1 MLRRKNSNKIDYD
14 NLNEVI
20 DISKRILKVT
30 LYLIILA
37 LVVLCIHLGKEV
49 KIFSFIINILK
60 VATPFFIGI
69 VIAWLLD
76 TIVTWLSKKKVKRTI
91 GSSFVFLIFIAVLYL
106 FFRLLVPMLYSQIND
121 FVGILPSLF
130 TKVGN
135 FIGTTF
141 SNLAGS
147 GLDLSSVEQ
156 SIYDGVEKIA
166 INLTTDLPT
175 TVIGFMTG
183 LVSSVGTFLLGL
195 VVGFYLLIDFDGV
208 KHILDFFP
216 KKWHY
221 SINKVCGELN
231 TTFKAFVQGTLLI
244 ALVVTI
250 LSWILFKAIGL
261 PSPMLFG
268 LIAGITNI
276 IPYIGPWIG
285 GALAAIVGF
294 TVSPLVGILTIVV
307 VFLVQQVDNIVLHPV
322 IMSKT
327 VHLHPVTIM
336 ITLLIFGY
344 FWGIIGMILSTPIVA
359 GLKIILNAIDE
370 RYEIL
375 DRLRRDDD
383 LEEDCD

>member
-76 TIVTWLSKKKVKRTI
+76 PIVTWLSKKKVKRTI

-141 SNLAGS
+141 NNLAGS

-294 TVSPLVGILTIVV
+294 TVSPLVGVLTIVV
-307 VFLVQQVDNIVLHPV
+307 VFLVQQVDNIVLHPI

>member
-1 MLRRKNSNKIDYD
+1 MLRKNNDNKIDYQS
-14 NLNEVI
+14 LNEVI
-20 DISKRILKVT
+20 NISKKILKVT
-30 LYLIILA
+30 LYLIVLS
-37 LVVLCIHLGKEV
+37 LVVLCIYLGKEI
-49 KIFSFIINILK
+49 KILTFIGNVLS

-76 TIVTWLSKKKVKRTI
+76 PIVTWLSKKKVNRTI

-106 FFRLLVPMLYSQIND
+106 FFRLLVPMLYTQINE

-130 TKVGN
+130 NKFGVFMSNAFDRLAVGG
-135 FIGTTF
+135 I
-141 SNLAGS
+141 
-147 GLDLSSVEQ
+147 DLSTIES
-156 SIYDGVEKIA
+156 SIYEGVEKFA
-166 INLTTDLPT
+166 VNLTTELPT
-175 TVIGFMTG
+175 TILNFTTG

-195 VVGFYLLIDFDGV
+195 VVGFYLLIDFDGI
-208 KHILDFFP
+208 KHVLDFFP

-221 SINKVCGELN
+221 SIKKVCNELN
-231 TTFKAFVQGTLLI
+231 TTFKAFVQGTLFI
-244 ALVVTI
+244 ALAVSV
-250 LSWILFKAIGL
+250 LSWILFKIVGL

-268 LIAGITNI
+268 VIAGITNI

-285 GALAAIVGF
+285 GAIAGIVGF
-294 TVSPLVGILTIVV
+294 TVSPLVGVLTIVV
-307 VFLVQQVDNIVLHPV
+307 ALLVQQVDNIVLHPV

-375 DRLRRDDD
+375 ERLRKDEDDY
-383 LEEDCD
+383 EEG

>member
-1 MLRRKNSNKIDYD
+1 MLRKKNDNKLDYQS
-14 NLNEVI
+14 LNEVI
-20 DISKRILKVT
+20 DISKKILKVT
-30 LYLIILA
+30 LYLIILS
-37 LVVLCIHLGKEV
+37 LVVLCIYLGKEI
-49 KIFSFIINILK
+49 KILTFIGNVLS

-76 TIVTWLSKKKVKRTI
+76 PFVTWLSKKKVNRTI
-91 GSSFVFLIFIAVLYL
+91 GSSFVFLIFIVVLYL
-106 FFRLLVPMLYSQIND
+106 FFRLLVPMLYTQINE

-130 TKVGN
+130 NKFGVFMGNAFDRLAVGG
-135 FIGTTF
+135 I
-141 SNLAGS
+141 
-147 GLDLSSVEQ
+147 DLSTIES
-156 SIYDGVEKIA
+156 SIYEGVEKFA
-166 INLTTDLPT
+166 VNLTTELPT
-175 TVIGFMTG
+175 TILNFTTG

-208 KHILDFFP
+208 KHVLDFFP

-221 SINKVCGELN
+221 SIKKVCNELN

-244 ALVVTI
+244 ALAVSV
-250 LSWILFKAIGL
+250 LSWILFKIVGL

-268 LIAGITNI
+268 VIAGITNI

-285 GALAAIVGF
+285 GAIAGIVGF
-294 TVSPLVGILTIVV
+294 TVSPLVGVLTIVV
-307 VFLVQQVDNIVLHPV
+307 ALLVQQVDNIVLHPV

-375 DRLRRDDD
+375 ERLRKDDD
-383 LEEDCD
+383 YYEEE

>member
-76 TIVTWLSKKKVKRTI
+76 PIVTWLSKKKVKRTI

>member
-1 MLRRKNSNKIDYD
+1 MLRKNNDNKIDYQS
-14 NLNEVI
+14 LNEVI
-20 DISKRILKVT
+20 NISKKILKVT
-30 LYLIILA
+30 LYLIVLS
-37 LVVLCIHLGKEV
+37 LVVLCIYLGKEI
-49 KIFSFIINILK
+49 KILTFIGNVLS

-76 TIVTWLSKKKVKRTI
+76 PIVTWLSKKKVNRTI

-106 FFRLLVPMLYSQIND
+106 FFRLLVPMLYTQINE

-130 TKVGN
+130 NKFGIFMSNAFDRLAVGG
-135 FIGTTF
+135 I
-141 SNLAGS
+141 
-147 GLDLSSVEQ
+147 DLSSIES
-156 SIYDGVEKIA
+156 SIYSGVEKFA
-166 INLTTDLPT
+166 VNLTTELPT
-175 TVIGFMTG
+175 TILNFTTG
-183 LVSSVGTFLLGL
+183 LVASIGTFLLGL

-208 KHILDFFP
+208 KHALDFFP

-221 SINKVCGELN
+221 SIKKVCGELN
-231 TTFKAFVQGTLLI
+231 TTFKAFVQGTLFI
-244 ALVVTI
+244 ALAVSV
-250 LSWILFKAIGL
+250 LSWILFKIVGL

-268 LIAGITNI
+268 VIAGITNI

-285 GALAAIVGF
+285 GAIAAIVGF
-294 TVSPLVGILTIVV
+294 TVSPLVGVLTIVV
-307 VFLVQQVDNIVLHPV
+307 ALLVQQVDNIVLHPV

-375 DRLRRDDD
+375 ERLRKDEDYY
-383 LEEDCD
+383 EED

>member
-1 MLRRKNSNKIDYD
+1 MLRKKNDNKLDYQS
-14 NLNEVI
+14 LNEVI
-20 DISKRILKVT
+20 DISKKILKVT
-30 LYLIILA
+30 LYLIILS
-37 LVVLCIHLGKEV
+37 LVGLCIYLGKEI
-49 KIFSFIINILK
+49 KILTFVGNVLS

-76 TIVTWLSKKKVKRTI
+76 PIVTWLSKKKVNRTI

-106 FFRLLVPMLYSQIND
+106 FFRLLVPMLYTQINE

-130 TKVGN
+130 NKFSS
-135 FIGTTF
+135 FIGNAF
-141 SNLAGS
+141 DRLAVG
-147 GLDLSSVEQ
+147 GIDLSTIES
-156 SIYDGVEKIA
+156 SIYSGVEKFA
-166 INLTTDLPT
+166 VNLTTELPT
-175 TVIGFMTG
+175 TILNFTTG

-208 KHILDFFP
+208 KHVLDFFP

-221 SINKVCGELN
+221 SIKKVCNELH
-231 TTFKAFVQGTLLI
+231 TTFKAFVQGTLFI
-244 ALVVTI
+244 ALVVSV
-250 LSWILFKAIGL
+250 LSWILFKIVGL

-268 LIAGITNI
+268 VIAGITNI
-276 IPYIGPWIG
+276 IPYVGPWIG

-294 TVSPLVGILTIVV
+294 TVSPLVGVLTIVV
-307 VFLVQQVDNIVLHPV
+307 VLLIQQVDNIVLHPI

-375 DRLRRDDD
+375 ERLRKDEDFY
-383 LEEDCD
+383 EED

>member
-1 MLRRKNSNKIDYD
+1 MLKKKNDNKLDYQS
-14 NLNEVI
+14 LNEVI
-20 DISKRILKVT
+20 DISKKILKVT
-30 LYLIILA
+30 LYLIILS
-37 LVVLCIHLGKEV
+37 LILLCIYLGKEI
-49 KIFSFIINILK
+49 KILTFIGNVLR

-76 TIVTWLSKKKVKRTI
+76 PIVTWLSTKKVNRTI

-106 FFRLLVPMLYSQIND
+106 FFRLLVPMLYTQINE

-130 TKVGN
+130 NKFSI
-135 FIGTTF
+135 FIGNTFDKLAVGGIDLTTIE
-141 SNLAGS
+141 S
-147 GLDLSSVEQ
+147 
-156 SIYDGVEKIA
+156 SIYEGVETFA
-166 INLTTDLPT
+166 VNLTTKLPT
-175 TVIGFMTG
+175 TILNLTTT
-183 LVSSVGTFLLGL
+183 LVSSIGTFLLGL

-221 SINKVCGELN
+221 SIKKVCNELN

-244 ALVVTI
+244 ALAVTI
-250 LSWILFKAIGL
+250 LSWILFKIVGL

-268 LIAGITNI
+268 VIAGLTNI

-294 TVSPLVGILTIVV
+294 TVSPLVGVLTIIVAL
-307 VFLVQQVDNIVLHPV
+307 LVQQIDNIVLHPV

-375 DRLRRDDD
+375 ERLRNS
-383 LEEDCD
+383 EEDLDEE

>member
-1 MLRRKNSNKIDYD
+1 MLRKKNDNKLDYQS
-14 NLNEVI
+14 LNEVI
-20 DISKRILKVT
+20 DISKKILKVT
-30 LYLIILA
+30 LYLIILS
-37 LVVLCIHLGKEV
+37 LVGLCIYLGKEI
-49 KIFSFIINILK
+49 KILTFVGNVLS

-76 TIVTWLSKKKVKRTI
+76 PIVTWLSKKKVNRTI

-106 FFRLLVPMLYSQIND
+106 FFRLLVPMLYTQINE

-130 TKVGN
+130 NKFSS
-135 FIGTTF
+135 FIGNAF
-141 SNLAGS
+141 DRLAVG
-147 GLDLSSVEQ
+147 GIDLSTIES
-156 SIYDGVEKIA
+156 SIYSGVEKFA
-166 INLTTDLPT
+166 VNLTTELPT
-175 TVIGFMTG
+175 TILNFTTG

-208 KHILDFFP
+208 KHVLDFFP

-221 SINKVCGELN
+221 SIKKVCNELN
-231 TTFKAFVQGTLLI
+231 TTFKAFVQGTLFI
-244 ALVVTI
+244 ALVVSV
-250 LSWILFKAIGL
+250 LSWILFKIVGL

-268 LIAGITNI
+268 VIAGITNI
-276 IPYIGPWIG
+276 IPYVGPWIG

-294 TVSPLVGILTIVV
+294 TVSPLVGVLTIVV
-307 VFLVQQVDNIVLHPV
+307 ALLIQQVDNIVLHPI

-375 DRLRRDDD
+375 ERLRKDEDFY
-383 LEEDCD
+383 EED

>member
-1 MLRRKNSNKIDYD
+1 MLRRKNSNKIDYE

-37 LVVLCIHLGKEV
+37 LVVLCVHLGKEV

-76 TIVTWLSKKKVKRTI
+76 PIVTWLGKKKVKRTI
-91 GSSFVFLIFIAVLYL
+91 GSSFVFLVFIAVLYL

-130 TKVGN
+130 TKFGN
-135 FIGTTF
+135 FIGSTF
-141 SNLAGS
+141 DSLAVS

-156 SIYDGVEKIA
+156 SIYDSVEKIA
-166 INLTTDLPT
+166 VNLTTELPT

-183 LVSSVGTFLLGL
+183 LVSSIGTFLLGL

-294 TVSPLVGILTIVV
+294 TVSPLVGVLTIVV
-307 VFLVQQVDNIVLHPV
+307 VFLVQQVDNIVLHPI

>member
-1 MLRRKNSNKIDYD
+1 MLRKNNDNKIDYQS
-14 NLNEVI
+14 LNEVI
-20 DISKRILKVT
+20 NISKKILKVT
-30 LYLIILA
+30 LYLIVLS
-37 LVVLCIHLGKEV
+37 LVVLCIYLGKEI
-49 KIFSFIINILK
+49 KILTFIGNVLS

-76 TIVTWLSKKKVKRTI
+76 PIVTWLSRKKVNRTI

-106 FFRLLVPMLYSQIND
+106 FFRLLVPMLYTQINE

-130 TKVGN
+130 NKFGVFMSNAFDRLAVGG
-135 FIGTTF
+135 I
-141 SNLAGS
+141 
-147 GLDLSSVEQ
+147 DLSTIES
-156 SIYDGVEKIA
+156 SIYEGVEKFA
-166 INLTTDLPT
+166 VNLTTELPT
-175 TVIGFMTG
+175 TILNFTTG

-208 KHILDFFP
+208 KHVLDFFP

-221 SINKVCGELN
+221 SIKKVCNELN
-231 TTFKAFVQGTLLI
+231 TTFKAFVQGTLFI
-244 ALVVTI
+244 ALAVSV
-250 LSWILFKAIGL
+250 LSWILFKIVGL

-268 LIAGITNI
+268 VIAGITNI

-285 GALAAIVGF
+285 GAIAGIVGF
-294 TVSPLVGILTIVV
+294 TVSPLVGVLTIVV
-307 VFLVQQVDNIVLHPV
+307 ALLVQQVDNIVLHPV

-375 DRLRRDDD
+375 ERLRKDEDDY
-383 LEEDCD
+383 EEG

>member
-1 MLRRKNSNKIDYD
+1 MLRKKNDNKLDYQS
-14 NLNEVI
+14 LNEVI
-20 DISKRILKVT
+20 DISKKILKVT
-30 LYLIILA
+30 LYLIILS
-37 LVVLCIHLGKEV
+37 LVGLCIYLGKEI
-49 KIFSFIINILK
+49 KILTFIGNVLS

-76 TIVTWLSKKKVKRTI
+76 PFVTWLSKKKVNRTI

-106 FFRLLVPMLYSQIND
+106 FFRLLVPMLYTQINE

-130 TKVGN
+130 NKFGVFMSNAFDRLAVGG
-135 FIGTTF
+135 I
-141 SNLAGS
+141 
-147 GLDLSSVEQ
+147 DLSTIES
-156 SIYDGVEKIA
+156 SIYEGVEKFA
-166 INLTTDLPT
+166 VNLTTELPT
-175 TVIGFMTG
+175 TILNFTTG

-208 KHILDFFP
+208 KHVLDFFP

-221 SINKVCGELN
+221 SIKKVCNELN

-244 ALVVTI
+244 ALAVSV
-250 LSWILFKAIGL
+250 LSWILFKIVGL

-268 LIAGITNI
+268 VIAGITNI

-285 GALAAIVGF
+285 GAIAAIVGF
-294 TVSPLVGILTIVV
+294 TVSPLVGVLTIVV
-307 VFLVQQVDNIVLHPV
+307 ALLVQQVDNIVLHPV

-375 DRLRRDDD
+375 ERLRKDDD
-383 LEEDCD
+383 YYEEE

>member
-1 MLRRKNSNKIDYD
+1 MLRKKNDNKLDYQS
-14 NLNEVI
+14 LNEVI
-20 DISKRILKVT
+20 DISKKILKVT
-30 LYLIILA
+30 LYLIILS
-37 LVVLCIHLGKEV
+37 LVGLCIYLGKEI
-49 KIFSFIINILK
+49 KILTFIGNVLS

-76 TIVTWLSKKKVKRTI
+76 PIVTWLSKKKVNRTI

-106 FFRLLVPMLYSQIND
+106 FFRLLVPMLYTQINE

-130 TKVGN
+130 NKFSS
-135 FIGTTF
+135 FIGNAF
-141 SNLAGS
+141 DRLAVG
-147 GLDLSSVEQ
+147 GIDLSTIES
-156 SIYDGVEKIA
+156 SIYSGVEKFA
-166 INLTTDLPT
+166 VNLTTELPT
-175 TVIGFMTG
+175 TILNFTTG

-208 KHILDFFP
+208 KHVLDFFP

-221 SINKVCGELN
+221 SIKKVCNELN
-231 TTFKAFVQGTLLI
+231 TTFKAFVQGTLFI
-244 ALVVTI
+244 ALVVSV
-250 LSWILFKAIGL
+250 LSWILFKIVGL

-268 LIAGITNI
+268 VIAGITNI
-276 IPYIGPWIG
+276 IPYVGPWIG

-294 TVSPLVGILTIVV
+294 TVSPLVGVLTIVV
-307 VFLVQQVDNIVLHPV
+307 ALLIQQVDNIVLHPI

-375 DRLRRDDD
+375 ERLRKDEDFY
-383 LEEDCD
+383 EED

>member
-1 MLRRKNSNKIDYD
+1 MLRKNNDNKIDYQS
-14 NLNEVI
+14 LNEVI
-20 DISKRILKVT
+20 NISKKILKVT
-30 LYLIILA
+30 LYLIVLS
-37 LVVLCIHLGKEV
+37 LVVLCIYLGKEI
-49 KIFSFIINILK
+49 KILTFIGNVLS

-76 TIVTWLSKKKVKRTI
+76 PIVTWLSKKKVNRTI
-91 GSSFVFLIFIAVLYL
+91 GSSFVFLIFIALLYL
-106 FFRLLVPMLYSQIND
+106 FFRLLVPMLYTQINE

-130 TKVGN
+130 NKFGVFMSNAFDRLAVGG
-135 FIGTTF
+135 I
-141 SNLAGS
+141 
-147 GLDLSSVEQ
+147 DLSTIES
-156 SIYDGVEKIA
+156 SIYEGVEKFA
-166 INLTTDLPT
+166 VNLTTELPT
-175 TVIGFMTG
+175 TILNFTTG

-208 KHILDFFP
+208 KHVLDFFP

-221 SINKVCGELN
+221 SIKKVCNELN
-231 TTFKAFVQGTLLI
+231 TTFKAFVQGTLFI
-244 ALVVTI
+244 ALAVSV
-250 LSWILFKAIGL
+250 LSWILFKIVGL

-268 LIAGITNI
+268 VIAGITNI

-285 GALAAIVGF
+285 GAIAGIVGF
-294 TVSPLVGILTIVV
+294 TVSPLVGVLTIVV
-307 VFLVQQVDNIVLHPV
+307 ALLVQQVDNIVLHPV

-375 DRLRRDDD
+375 ERLRKDEDDY
-383 LEEDCD
+383 EEG

>member
-1 MLRRKNSNKIDYD
+1 MLRKKNDNKLDYQS
-14 NLNEVI
+14 LNEVI
-20 DISKRILKVT
+20 DISKKILKVT
-30 LYLIILA
+30 LYLIILS
-37 LVVLCIHLGKEV
+37 LVVLCIYLGKEI
-49 KIFSFIINILK
+49 KILTFIGNVLS

-76 TIVTWLSKKKVKRTI
+76 PIVTWLSKKKVNRTI

-106 FFRLLVPMLYSQIND
+106 FFRLLVPMLYTQINE

-130 TKVGN
+130 NKFGVFMSNAFDRLAVGG
-135 FIGTTF
+135 I
-141 SNLAGS
+141 
-147 GLDLSSVEQ
+147 DLSTIES
-156 SIYDGVEKIA
+156 SIYEGVEKFA
-166 INLTTDLPT
+166 VNLTTELPT
-175 TVIGFMTG
+175 TILNFTTG

-208 KHILDFFP
+208 KHVLDFFP

-221 SINKVCGELN
+221 SIKKVCNELN

-244 ALVVTI
+244 ALAVSV
-250 LSWILFKAIGL
+250 LSWILFKIVGL

-268 LIAGITNI
+268 VIAGITNI

-294 TVSPLVGILTIVV
+294 TVSPLVGVLTIVV
-307 VFLVQQVDNIVLHPV
+307 ALLVQQVDNIVLHPV

-375 DRLRRDDD
+375 ERLRKDEDFY
-383 LEEDCD
+383 EEE

>member
-1 MLRRKNSNKIDYD
+1 MLRKKNDNKLDYQS
-14 NLNEVI
+14 LNEVI
-20 DISKRILKVT
+20 DISKKILKVT
-30 LYLIILA
+30 LYLIILS
-37 LVVLCIHLGKEV
+37 LVGLCIYLGKEI
-49 KIFSFIINILK
+49 KILTFIGNVLS

-76 TIVTWLSKKKVKRTI
+76 PIVTWLSKKKVNRTI

-106 FFRLLVPMLYSQIND
+106 FFRLLVPMLYTQINE

-130 TKVGN
+130 NKFSS
-135 FIGTTF
+135 FIGNAF
-141 SNLAGS
+141 DRLAVG
-147 GLDLSSVEQ
+147 GIDLSTIES
-156 SIYDGVEKIA
+156 SIYSGVEKFA
-166 INLTTDLPT
+166 VNLTTELPT
-175 TVIGFMTG
+175 TILNFTTG

-208 KHILDFFP
+208 KHVLDFFP

-221 SINKVCGELN
+221 SIKKVCNELN
-231 TTFKAFVQGTLLI
+231 TTFKAFVQGTLFI
-244 ALVVTI
+244 ALVVSV
-250 LSWILFKAIGL
+250 LSWILFKIVGL

-268 LIAGITNI
+268 VIAGITNI
-276 IPYIGPWIG
+276 IPYVGPWIG

-294 TVSPLVGILTIVV
+294 TVSPLVGVLTIVV
-307 VFLVQQVDNIVLHPV
+307 VLLIQQVDNIVLHPI

-375 DRLRRDDD
+375 ERLRKDEDFY
-383 LEEDCD
+383 EED

>member
-1 MLRRKNSNKIDYD
+1 MLRKKNDNKLDYQS
-14 NLNEVI
+14 LNEVI
-20 DISKRILKVT
+20 DISKKILKVT
-30 LYLIILA
+30 LYLIILS
-37 LVVLCIHLGKEV
+37 LVGLCIYLGKEI
-49 KIFSFIINILK
+49 KILTFIGNVLS

-76 TIVTWLSKKKVKRTI
+76 PFVTWLSKKKVNRTI

-106 FFRLLVPMLYSQIND
+106 FFRLLVPMLYTQINE

-130 TKVGN
+130 NKFGVFMGNAFDRLAVGG
-135 FIGTTF
+135 I
-141 SNLAGS
+141 
-147 GLDLSSVEQ
+147 DLSTIES
-156 SIYDGVEKIA
+156 SIYEGVEKFA
-166 INLTTDLPT
+166 VNLTTELPT
-175 TVIGFMTG
+175 TILNFTTG

-208 KHILDFFP
+208 KHVLDFFP

-221 SINKVCGELN
+221 SIKKVCNELN

-244 ALVVTI
+244 ALAVSV
-250 LSWILFKAIGL
+250 LSWILFKIVGL

-268 LIAGITNI
+268 VIAGITNI

-285 GALAAIVGF
+285 GAIAAIVGF
-294 TVSPLVGILTIVV
+294 TVSPLVGVLTIVV
-307 VFLVQQVDNIVLHPV
+307 ALLVQQVDNIVLHPV

-375 DRLRRDDD
+375 ERLRKDDD
-383 LEEDCD
+383 YYEEE

>member
-1 MLRRKNSNKIDYD
+1 MLRKNNDNKIDYQS
-14 NLNEVI
+14 LNEVI
-20 DISKRILKVT
+20 NISKKILKVT
-30 LYLIILA
+30 LYLIVLS
-37 LVVLCIHLGKEV
+37 LVVLCIYLGKEI
-49 KIFSFIINILK
+49 KILTFIGNVLS

-76 TIVTWLSKKKVKRTI
+76 PIVTWLSEKKVNRTI

-106 FFRLLVPMLYSQIND
+106 FFRLLVPMLYTQINE

-130 TKVGN
+130 NKFGVFMSNAFDRLAVGG
-135 FIGTTF
+135 I
-141 SNLAGS
+141 
-147 GLDLSSVEQ
+147 DLSTIES
-156 SIYDGVEKIA
+156 SIYEGVEKFA
-166 INLTTDLPT
+166 VNLTTELPT
-175 TVIGFMTG
+175 TILNFTTG

-195 VVGFYLLIDFDGV
+195 VVGFYLLIDFDGI
-208 KHILDFFP
+208 KHVLDFFP

-221 SINKVCGELN
+221 SIKKVCNELN
-231 TTFKAFVQGTLLI
+231 TTFKAFVQGTLFI
-244 ALVVTI
+244 ALAVSV
-250 LSWILFKAIGL
+250 LSWILFKIVGL

-268 LIAGITNI
+268 VIAGITNI

-285 GALAAIVGF
+285 GAIAGIVGF
-294 TVSPLVGILTIVV
+294 TVSPLVGVLTIVV
-307 VFLVQQVDNIVLHPV
+307 ALLVQQVDNIVLHPV

-375 DRLRRDDD
+375 ERLRKDEDDY
-383 LEEDCD
+383 EEG

>member
-1 MLRRKNSNKIDYD
+1 MLRKKNDNKLDYQS
-14 NLNEVI
+14 LNDVI
-20 DISKRILKVT
+20 DISKKILKVT
-30 LYLIILA
+30 LYLIILS
-37 LVVLCIHLGKEV
+37 LVVLGIYLGKEI
-49 KIFSFIINILK
+49 KILTFIGNILS

-76 TIVTWLSKKKVKRTI
+76 PIVTWLSKKKVNRTI
-91 GSSFVFLIFIAVLYL
+91 GSSFVFLVFIVLLYL
-106 FFRLLVPMLYSQIND
+106 FFRLLVPMLYTQINE

-130 TKVGN
+130 SKFGV
-135 FIGTTF
+135 FIGNTF
-141 SNLAGS
+141 DRIAIEGI
-147 GLDLSSVEQ
+147 DLSAIES
-156 SIYDGVEKIA
+156 SIYSGVEKFA
-166 INLTTDLPT
+166 VNLTTGLPM
-175 TVIGFMTG
+175 TVLNFTTG
-183 LVSSVGTFLLGL
+183 LVTSVGTFLLGL
-195 VVGFYLLIDFDGV
+195 VVGFYLLIDFDGI
-208 KHILDFFP
+208 KHVLDFFP

-221 SINKVCGELN
+221 SINKVCTELN

-244 ALVVTI
+244 ALAISI
-250 LSWILFKAIGL
+250 LSWALFKIVGL

-268 LIAGITNI
+268 IIAGITNI

-294 TVSPLVGILTIVV
+294 TVSPLVGVLTIVV
-307 VFLVQQVDNIVLHPV
+307 ALLIQQIDNIVLHPI

-344 FWGIIGMILSTPIVA
+344 FWGIVGMILSTPIVA

-375 DRLRRDDD
+375 ERLRKDEDYF
-383 LEEDCD
+383 EED

>member
-1 MLRRKNSNKIDYD
+1 MLRKKNDNKIDYQS
-14 NLNEVI
+14 LNEVI
-20 DISKRILKVT
+20 NISKKILKVT
-30 LYLIILA
+30 LYLIILS
-37 LVVLCIHLGKEV
+37 LVGLCIYLGKEI
-49 KIFSFIINILK
+49 KILTFIGNVLS

-76 TIVTWLSKKKVKRTI
+76 PFVTWLSKKKVNRTI

-106 FFRLLVPMLYSQIND
+106 FFRLLVPMLYTQINE

-130 TKVGN
+130 NKFGVFMGNAFDRLAVGG
-135 FIGTTF
+135 I
-141 SNLAGS
+141 
-147 GLDLSSVEQ
+147 DLSTIES
-156 SIYDGVEKIA
+156 SIYEGVEKFA
-166 INLTTDLPT
+166 VNLTTELPT
-175 TVIGFMTG
+175 TILNFTTG

-208 KHILDFFP
+208 KHVLDFFP

-221 SINKVCGELN
+221 SIKKVCNELN

-244 ALVVTI
+244 ALAVSV
-250 LSWILFKAIGL
+250 LSWILFKIVGL

-268 LIAGITNI
+268 VIAGITNI

-285 GALAAIVGF
+285 GAIAAIVGF
-294 TVSPLVGILTIVV
+294 TVSPLVGVLTIVV
-307 VFLVQQVDNIVLHPV
+307 ALLVQQVDNIVLHPV

-375 DRLRRDDD
+375 ERLRKDDD
-383 LEEDCD
+383 YYEEE

>member
-1 MLRRKNSNKIDYD
+1 MLRKKNDNKLDYQS
-14 NLNEVI
+14 LNEVI
-20 DISKRILKVT
+20 DISKKILKVT
-30 LYLIILA
+30 LYLIVLS
-37 LVVLCIHLGKEV
+37 LVVLCIYLGKEI
-49 KIFSFIINILK
+49 KILTFIGNVLS

-76 TIVTWLSKKKVKRTI
+76 PIVTWLSKKKVNRTI

-106 FFRLLVPMLYSQIND
+106 FFRLLVPMLYTQINE

-130 TKVGN
+130 NKFSS
-135 FIGTTF
+135 FIGNAF
-141 SNLAGS
+141 DRLAVG
-147 GLDLSSVEQ
+147 GIDLSTIES
-156 SIYDGVEKIA
+156 SIYSGVEKFA
-166 INLTTDLPT
+166 VNLTTELPT
-175 TVIGFMTG
+175 TILNFTTG

-208 KHILDFFP
+208 KHVLDFFP

-221 SINKVCGELN
+221 SIKKVCNELN
-231 TTFKAFVQGTLLI
+231 TTFKAFVQGTLFI
-244 ALVVTI
+244 ALVVSV
-250 LSWILFKAIGL
+250 LSWILFKIVGL

-268 LIAGITNI
+268 VIAGITNI
-276 IPYIGPWIG
+276 IPYVGPWIG

-294 TVSPLVGILTIVV
+294 TVSPLVGVLTIVV
-307 VFLVQQVDNIVLHPV
+307 VLLIQQVDNIVLHPI

-375 DRLRRDDD
+375 ERLRKDEDFY
-383 LEEDCD
+383 EED

>member
-1 MLRRKNSNKIDYD
+1 MLRKNNDNKIDYQS
-14 NLNEVI
+14 LNEVI
-20 DISKRILKVT
+20 NISKKILKVT
-30 LYLIILA
+30 LYLIVLS
-37 LVVLCIHLGKEV
+37 LVVLCIYLGKEI
-49 KIFSFIINILK
+49 KILTFIGNVLS

-76 TIVTWLSKKKVKRTI
+76 PIVTWLSKKKVNRTI

-106 FFRLLVPMLYSQIND
+106 FFRLLVPMLYTQINE

-130 TKVGN
+130 NKFGVFMSNAFDRLAVGG
-135 FIGTTF
+135 I
-141 SNLAGS
+141 
-147 GLDLSSVEQ
+147 DLSTIES
-156 SIYDGVEKIA
+156 SIYEGVEKFA
-166 INLTTDLPT
+166 VNLTTELPT
-175 TVIGFMTG
+175 TILNFTTG

-208 KHILDFFP
+208 KHVLDFFP

-221 SINKVCGELN
+221 SIKKVCNELN
-231 TTFKAFVQGTLLI
+231 TTFKAFVQGTLFI
-244 ALVVTI
+244 ALAVSI
-250 LSWILFKAIGL
+250 LSWILFKIVGL

-268 LIAGITNI
+268 VIAGITNI

-285 GALAAIVGF
+285 GAIAGIVGF
-294 TVSPLVGILTIVV
+294 TVSPLVGVLTIVV
-307 VFLVQQVDNIVLHPV
+307 ALLVQQVDNIVLHPV

-375 DRLRRDDD
+375 ERLRKDEDDY
-383 LEEDCD
+383 EDG